1 MSKVYQ
7 PHQKLFSKPYND
19 SSNNINQSVQDII
32 DLYSQNNPYLKNIS
46 NNRNNITIDYP
57 KHYSPSYRSPV
68 SLPSINSNFKKPNH
82 SQVKKLNNSINEGN
96 LFSSIG
102 SNILKEKKPLK
113 RDRTEIMLLNNNNNS
128 NILPQINNI
137 TNINIHIYQN
147 GNHNFP
153 INNNGI
159 NTNRKKMKLR
169 GNIKIN
175 NTFNKGGSSAN
186 TTLPISIPDDFNPIA
201 NNIPKGLINSNSNQN
216 ITGRK
221 DNNNINNNNNNSL
234 SSIDNSVNFLR
245 DFSNEPNTFILFLKL
260 IQSHMDIEIIIDKSF
275 GGNRNNVFRR
285 KTNIVITNETL
296 FRLSKLINNY
306 FNIISAIYSNNTSV
320 VNDNFFLFQ
329 YMNNLFHKCI
339 KVQMLIFSSLM
350 VTLSQL
356 GLYEISSMI
365 KNHFH
370 KIIKELTNPLLNI
383 FELFIHEELNI
394 NYPDMIKTNL
404 RPDFTDRFNKIYV
417 ESKLNKVYKNSELL
431 SMINKNIDKCSNS
444 LKYYSTLN
452 LKYSLIKPYGD
463 ALNQLIISVERK
475 TLTQFSN
482 IILNTI
488 LFGELEVNRN
498 KLLTRPVLIN
508 SINNIAPFL
517 PPIEPKFKFTLVLD
531 MDETLIHFFFTH
543 INGMFFVRP
552 YCLDFLNELN
562 NLYEIITFTA
572 GTKDYAD
579 NILNQLDINGDII
592 KYRLYRQHTSIIG
605 CNVYKDLS
613 KIGRDLN
620 KTIIIDNLREN
631 FKMQPNNGIFIKTW
645 TSDVNDTQFR
655 DLKRILKDIVE
666 LNVTDV
672 KYIISRMN
680 EDIRLSKNVINPYAN
695 IDISKYLK

>member
-1 MSKVYQ
+1 M
-7 PHQKLFSKPYND
+7 
-19 SSNNINQSVQDII
+19 
-32 DLYSQNNPYLKNIS
+32 
-46 NNRNNITIDYP
+46 
-57 KHYSPSYRSPV
+57 
-68 SLPSINSNFKKPNH
+68 
-82 SQVKKLNNSINEGN
+82 NNSLNEGN
-96 LFSSIG
+96 LFSSLG
-102 SNILKEKKPLK
+102 SNIIKDKKPLK
-113 RDRTEIMLLNNNNNS
+113 RDRTQIMLLNNNNNN

-147 GNHNFP
+147 NNNQNYP
-153 INNNGI
+153 INNNNNI
-159 NTNRKKMKLR
+159 NSNRKKIKLK
-169 GNIKIN
+169 GNIKVN
-175 NTFNKGGSSAN
+175 STFNKGDSAN
-186 TTLPISIPDDFNPIA
+186 STLPISIPDNFNSIS
-201 NNIPKGLINSNSNQN
+201 NDVSRNLVNSNSNQN
-216 ITGRK
+216 ITNRK
-221 DNNNINNNNNNSL
+221 INNNIINKNNNL
-234 SSIDNSVNFLR
+234 SSVDNSVNFLR

-260 IQSHMDIEIIIDKSF
+260 IQNHMDIEIAIDNIV

-285 KTNIVITNETL
+285 KLNVVITNETI

-306 FNIISAIYSNNTSV
+306 FNIISTIYCNNTPI

-339 KVQMLIFSSLM
+339 KVQMLIFSSLL

-370 KIIKELTNPLLNI
+370 KIIKELTNPLLNL

-394 NYPDMIKTNL
+394 NYPDMIKANL
-404 RPDFTDRFNKIYV
+404 RTDFNDRFNKLYI
-417 ESKLNKVYKNSELL
+417 ENKISKGYKNSELL
-431 SMINKNIDKCSNS
+431 SMINKNIDKSSNS

-463 ALNQLIISVERK
+463 SLNQLIISTERK
-475 TLTQFSN
+475 NLKQYSN
-482 IILNTI
+482 IILNTL

-498 KLLTRPVLIN
+498 KLLTRQMLVN
-508 SINNIAPFL
+508 SINNIPPYL
-517 PPIEPKFKFTLVLD
+517 PPIDSKYKYTLVLD

-552 YCLDFLNELN
+552 YCFDFLNELN
-562 NLYEIITFTA
+562 ELYEIITFTA

-613 KIGRDLN
+613 KIGRDLS

-645 TSDVNDTQFR
+645 TSDINDTQFR
-655 DLKRILKDIVE
+655 DLKKVLKEIVE
-666 LNVTDV
+666 FNVPDV
-672 KYIISRMN
+672 RVIISKIN
-680 EDIRLSKNVINPYAN
+680 EDIRISKNLINPYVN
-695 IDISKYLK
+695 INISKYIK